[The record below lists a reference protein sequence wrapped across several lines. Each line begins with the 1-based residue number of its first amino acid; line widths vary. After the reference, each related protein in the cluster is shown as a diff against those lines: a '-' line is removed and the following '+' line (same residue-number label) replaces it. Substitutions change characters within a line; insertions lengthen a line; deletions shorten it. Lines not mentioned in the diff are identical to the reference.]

1 MKIGIIVAMDKEMA
15 LLKPQLGGTTDVSAN
30 GFDFHIGT
38 LGGHQIIAC
47 KCGIGKINAAI
58 GAMTLIDMFHP
69 SMVINTGVAGSTGK
83 GENPAGILDVVL
95 ADHIAFH
102 DVWCGPGTKWGQA
115 AGCPEAFECPLPE
128 SVAAQIGARH
138 GLLASGDTFIDTQEQ
153 MSEVLA
159 HQPEAVAVDM
169 ESGAIA
175 QVCHIKDVPF
185 ACLRVI
191 SDTPGSE
198 GNAVAY
204 DAFWENAPE
213 KTFEAVEKLLKLL

>member
-47 KCGIGKINAAI
+47 KCGIGKINAAL
-58 GAMTLIDMFHP
+58 GALTLIDMFHP
-69 SMVINTGVAGSTGK
+69 NMVVNTGVAGSTGS
-83 GENPAGILDVVL
+83 GSEPAHILDVVL
-95 ADHIAFH
+95 ADRIAYH

-115 AGCPEAFECPLPE
+115 AGCPEVFECPLPAE
-128 SVAAQIGARH
+128 VAAEIGARR
-138 GLLASGDTFIDTQEQ
+138 GLLASGDTFIDTAEQ
-153 MSEVLA
+153 MSSVIS

-191 SDTPGSE
+191 SDAPGTE
-198 GNAVAY
+198 GNSAAY
-204 DAFWENAPE
+204 EAFWENAPSR
-213 KTFEAVEKLLKLL
+213 TFEAVEKLLKLL